1 MTSSHL
7 GQPSERTSRAT
18 GRRGRAGLLLLGLGL
33 AGCGYQSESERAYF
47 EGREVERQQKMELRN
62 TLSSTVSDTEALTMI
77 QTSPAPDGFG
87 TIQDWIGR
95 KRLETPGQIMLP
107 RWNVQQFGDRRFE
120 VRYTYTMIDE
130 SNQLVRSGYRWNVDT
145 AIKQIPPPQS
155 FTVSNAAP
163 PQINLMSQQRQ
174 KRIEIEE
181 ASLE

>member
-1 MTSSHL
+1 M
-7 GQPSERTSRAT
+7 
-18 GRRGRAGLLLLGLGL
+18 
-33 AGCGYQSESERAYF
+33 
-47 EGREVERQQKMELRN
+47 ERQQKMELRN

-120 VRYTYTMIDE
+120 VRYTYTMIDG

-163 PQINLMSQQRQ
+163 PTINLMSQQRQ
-174 KRIEIEE
+174 KRLEVEE